1 MGFLTSL
8 KNAHEIF
15 FVYDAA
21 ISYDLYD
28 LIAENVFPGLWN
40 G

>member
-15 FVYDAA
+15 FVYNAA
-21 ISYDLYD
+21 ISYDLSG
-28 LIAENVFPGLWN
+28 LIAENVFSGLWN
-40 G
+40 R